1 MNFFPIFQELFE
13 SDSMIIML
21 IGLVFAGIIGIK
33 MNNTRKNVIS
43 LVSSFVLYV
52 VCELV
57 SSIHTNFMIELI
69 LLFAGTIAI
78 GGVIGFLISILVVKV
93 RHSVQLHTT

>member
-52 VCELV
+52 VCEWF
-57 SSIHTNFMIELI
+57 SSVHTNFMIELI

-93 RHSVQLHTT
+93 RHNVQLHIT